1 MKQDADNKE
10 TPSRSPTPR
19 RDPAAIPEQ
28 GAVPWVTAF
37 AVSWS
42 SIRRRFFRSLVTMS
56 GVVLAIAFL
65 TYMLVMNDIVRALV
79 AANDTILN
87 VLLQQAGV
95 DIYAA
100 NSTDRMMILLIV
112 LSLMACLVGIL
123 NSMLMS
129 VTERIKEIGTLK
141 CLGALDS
148 FIVKTYFIESALQGV
163 AGTLIGIVLGIL
175 VSLAA
180 AAVNYRVYVLY
191 HFPFLAAAKSVFLA
205 FAVGCLL
212 SIGAAILPA
221 YMAARKEPV
230 DAMRV
235 EE

>member
-1 MKQDADNKE
+1 MLSPPQASAPL
-10 TPSRSPTPR
+10 TPGALDRV
-19 RDPAAIPEQ
+19 PEQ
-28 GAVPWVTAF
+28 RPVPWRIAF
-37 AVSWS
+37 SVSWA
-42 SIRRRFFRSLVTMS
+42 SIRRRFLRSMVTTS

-65 TYMLVMNDIVRALV
+65 TYMQVMNRITVALIE
-79 AANDTILN
+79 ANETVLN

-100 NSTDRMMILLIV
+100 DSTDRMMILLIV
-112 LSLMACLVGIL
+112 LSLLACLVGIM

-148 FIVKTYFIESALQGV
+148 FIVKSYFIESSLQGV
-163 AGTLIGIVLGIL
+163 AGTVLGL
-175 VSLAA
+175 VVGAAVAVAVALGNYRAYVLQYFPVLGLVRALVVSL
-180 AAVNYRVYVLY
+180 L
-191 HFPFLAAAKSVFLA
+191 
-205 FAVGCLL
+205 VGTLL
-212 SIGAAILPA
+212 SVGASILPA
-221 YMAARKEPV
+221 YLAARKEPV

>member
-1 MKQDADNKE
+1 MLASPKSSAPL
-10 TPSRSPTPR
+10 TPGSLDRV
-19 RDPAAIPEQ
+19 PEQ
-28 GAVPWVTAF
+28 GAVPWRIAF
-37 AVSWS
+37 GVSWAS
-42 SIRRRFFRSLVTMS
+42 LKRRFFRSMVTTS

-65 TYMLVMNDIVRALV
+65 TYMQVMNSITQALV
-79 AANDTILN
+79 EANETVLN

-95 DIYAA
+95 DIYMAD
-100 NSTDRMMILLIV
+100 STDRMMVLLIT
-112 LSLMACLVGIL
+112 LSLLACLVGIM

-148 FIVKTYFIESALQGV
+148 FIVKTYFIESSLQGV
-163 AGTLIGIVLGIL
+163 AGTVLG
-175 VSLAA
+175 
-180 AAVNYRVYVLY
+180 
-191 HFPFLAAAKSVFLA
+191 
-205 FAVGCLL
+205 L
-212 SIGAAILPA
+212 SIGAAVAVAAAGANYQGYVLRYFPYLGLFKALLISLFVGTLLSVGASLLPA

>member
-1 MKQDADNKE
+1 M
-10 TPSRSPTPR
+10 SR
-19 RDPAAIPEQ
+19 RDIPEQ
-28 GAVPWVTAF
+28 GSVAWHTVV

-42 SIRRRFFRSLVTMS
+42 SIRRRLFRSLVTMS
-56 GVVLAIAFL
+56 GVVMAIAFL
-65 TYMLVMNDIVRALV
+65 TYMQVMNSITHALV

-100 NSTDRMMILLIV
+100 ESTDRMMILLIV
-112 LSLMACLVGIL
+112 LSLLACLVGIV

-129 VTERIKEIGTLK
+129 VAERVKEIGTLK

-148 FIVKTYFIESALQGV
+148 FIVKTYFIESAIQGV
-163 AGTLIGIVLGIL
+163 TGTLLGLGFGLL
-175 VSLAA
+175 VAILAA
-180 AAVNYRVYVLY
+180 MASYRVYVLY
-191 HFPFLAAAKSVFLA
+191 HFPFLGATRALLMSLLI
-205 FAVGCLL
+205 GSLL
-212 SIGAAILPA
+212 SVVAAILPA
-221 YMAARKEPV
+221 YMAAKKQPV

>member
-1 MKQDADNKE
+1 MTEENTHTDRPIGGKD
-10 TPSRSPTPR
+10 PSS
-19 RDPAAIPEQ
+19 IPEQ
-28 GAVPWVTAF
+28 GAVPWATAF

-79 AANDTILN
+79 TANDTILN

-100 NSTDRMMILLIV
+100 DSTDRMMILLIV

-148 FIVKTYFIESALQGV
+148 FIIKTYFIESSLQGV
-163 AGTLIGIVLGIL
+163 AGTIVGLVLGVL
-175 VSLAA
+175 VSIGAA
-180 AAVNYRVYVLY
+180 AINYRVYVIY
-191 HFPFLAAAKSVFLA
+191 HFPYLWAGKSVLIA

-212 SIGAAILPA
+212 SISAAILPA
-221 YMAARKEPV
+221 YMAAKKEPV